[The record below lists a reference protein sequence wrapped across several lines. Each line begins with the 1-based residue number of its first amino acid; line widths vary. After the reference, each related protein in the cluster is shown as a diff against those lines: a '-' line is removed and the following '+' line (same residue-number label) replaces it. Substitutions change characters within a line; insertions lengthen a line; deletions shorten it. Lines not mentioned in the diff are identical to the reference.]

1 MYNAVLLLANA
12 TRQTVVTTSK
22 YCNPSACTYI
32 HQYERVQHN
41 TGALQRNMTM
51 LMAYTAGTTGAGL
64 FGELSEIADFEN
76 HHRFEHQ
83 HRNAVLLPGM
93 DHR

>member
-1 MYNAVLLLANA
+1 
-12 TRQTVVTTSK
+12 
-22 YCNPSACTYI
+22 
-32 HQYERVQHN
+32 
-41 TGALQRNMTM
+41 MTM